1 MATCPVEIRGRGD
14 QAPAELISL
23 RAGPAIRPLPIT
35 PGELMVAEPEAMPS
49 RILLGTLSAPGHRV
63 VKAIPVNLSLEEGM
77 VVASWRDADEF
88 GTGASMSSALEDLGR
103 TVAELYESLDADKDR
118 LGPDLVRIRGLLH
131 EYVLRSK

>member
-1 MATCPVEIRGRGD
+1 
-14 QAPAELISL
+14 
-23 RAGPAIRPLPIT
+23 
-35 PGELMVAEPEAMPS
+35 MVAEPEAMPS